1 MASEAGPAS
10 SGAGEVP
17 SHGQVG
23 LQGASQVEEVSM
35 LLGVL
40 QDASQEAG
48 ASRSQEVAAFLLAGS
63 LSLEVLVA
71 CEAGLREEEAS
82 EPWDESQEDP
92 GEVEAWLLVAVQ
104 EVACSPRPPSC
115 WEEEA
120 LG

>member
-63 LSLEVLVA
+63 LSLE
-71 CEAGLREEEAS
+71 G
-82 EPWDESQEDP
+82 
-92 GEVEAWLLVAVQ
+92 Q
-104 EVACSPRPPSC
+104 EVIKRKSTYLQQSC
-115 WEEEA
+115 FTR
-120 LG
+120 